1 MKVHVESLLSIFS
14 TGSGDVDTSTVVEAD
29 EDGYIIGASG
39 ARLQINQEWKNPT
52 GKWRVGSKLAFS
64 LFTNELTPRLKT
76 ERKKKFDEKQREV
89 VTAALRELTAFDL
102 VCTENFPACFL
113 IFHFVYF
120 PN

>member
-39 ARLQINQEWKNPT
+39 ARLQINREWKNPT

-64 LFTNELTPRLKT
+64 LFAKELTPRLK
-76 ERKKKFDEKQREV
+76 V
-89 VTAALRELTAFDL
+89 VVDQYCSVGTVNQYSCLWIFLSRRML
-102 VCTENFPACFL
+102 VAYL
-113 IFHFVYF
+113 SR
-120 PN
+120 